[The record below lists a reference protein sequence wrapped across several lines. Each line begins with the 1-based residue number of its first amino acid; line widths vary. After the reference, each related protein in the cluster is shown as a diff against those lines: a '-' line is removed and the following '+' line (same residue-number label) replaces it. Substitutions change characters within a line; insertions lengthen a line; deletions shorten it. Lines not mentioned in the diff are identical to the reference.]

1 MSASKNLTDTRQ
13 ELAELVKKKVEIAE
27 TLARLERQIHAFE
40 GSYLEDTHSCGNIIR
55 GWDRYLSA
63 NKSTSKVEMINN
75 KRNRKFR
82 ENERLFSRS
91 SITSVAAV
99 SGLSATEC
107 AGNTDGSMAKS
118 GDDTDSNSVK
128 QENDSSSEAAFQEPP
143 PSSKK
148 HASST
153 KSSKKSNKKARHRT
167 FPTPSEE

>member
-1 MSASKNLTDTRQ
+1 M
-13 ELAELVKKKVEIAE
+13 
-27 TLARLERQIHAFE
+27 ERQIHAFE

-63 NKSTSKVEMINN
+63 NKSTSKVDMINN

-99 SGLSATEC
+99 SGLTATD
-107 AGNTDGSMAKS
+107 AGTDSMGGAGTKS

-148 HASST
+148 HSSSST
-153 KSSKKSNKKARHRT
+153 KSSKKSNKKARHR
-167 FPTPSEE
+167 

>member
-1 MSASKNLTDTRQ
+1 MSGAKNLTDTRQ

-63 NKSTSKVEMINN
+63 NKSTSKVDMINN

-99 SGLSATEC
+99 SGLTDASA
-107 AGNTDGSMAKS
+107 DSMTKS
-118 GDDTDSNSVK
+118 GDETDSNSIK
-128 QENDSSSEAAFQEPP
+128 QENDSSSEANFQEPP
-143 PSSKK
+143 PSSSKK
-148 HASST
+148 HSSTSASSAT
-153 KSSKKSNKKARHRT
+153 KSSKKSNKKARHR
-167 FPTPSEE
+167 

>member
-1 MSASKNLTDTRQ
+1 MILVFGLARKLFYESFNLQ
-13 ELAELVKKKVEIAE
+13 E

-63 NKSTSKVEMINN
+63 NKSTSKVDMINN

-99 SGLSATEC
+99 SGLTDASA
-107 AGNTDGSMAKS
+107 DSMGGTKS
-118 GDDTDSNSVK
+118 GDDDTDSNSIK
-128 QENDSSSEAAFQEPP
+128 QENDSSSEANFQEPP
-143 PSSKK
+143 PTKK
-148 HASST
+148 HSSSASAT
-153 KSSKKSNKKARHRT
+153 KSSKKSNKKARHR
-167 FPTPSEE
+167 

>member
-1 MSASKNLTDTRQ
+1 MSGAKNLTDTRQ
-13 ELAELVKKKVEIAE
+13 ELAELVKKRVEIAE

-63 NKSTSKVEMINN
+63 NKSTSKVDTALN

-99 SGLSATEC
+99 SGLTDPSAADLGT
-107 AGNTDGSMAKS
+107 KS

-128 QENDSSSEAAFQEPP
+128 QENDSSSEAAFAEPP
-143 PSSKK
+143 PSSSKK
-148 HASST
+148 HSSKSDKSST
-153 KSSKKSNKKARHRT
+153 KKSSKKARHR
-167 FPTPSEE
+167 